1 MHNVA
6 HVRRRSKN
14 GAKNQNRQL
23 RIWSF
28 EIVIIRF
35 FSKKQFEINCQ
46 NRMKNNRV
54 MPITNWP
61 TATLERDLLIELE
74 GRALK
79 SQLAYFGPKVGYFDL
94 IF

>member
-1 MHNVA
+1 
-6 HVRRRSKN
+6 
-14 GAKNQNRQL
+14 
-23 RIWSF
+23 
-28 EIVIIRF
+28 
-35 FSKKQFEINCQ
+35 
-46 NRMKNNRV
+46 

-79 SQLAYFGPKVGYFDL
+79 WQLAYFGPKVGYVDL